1 MLRVTLEV
9 PFRCFLRRLVR
20 SKSDED
26 DLAVLL
32 LQLLKSVLNRALH
45 KILVVEHIG
54 GGFGSFSFPAHQVA
68 FSSSP
73 GVEPFFEL
81 LALQNTHV
89 AVEQPTDF
97 GCLARGELA
106 VGNRLQEG

>member
-1 MLRVTLEV
+1 MLRVALEV
-9 PFRCFLRRLVR
+9 AFRGFLRRLVR

-26 DLAVLL
+26 DLAVRL

-45 KILVVEHIG
+45 KILVGNWWRVWVVLVSCSLGHLLLQ
-54 GGFGSFSFPAHQVA
+54 PDQ
-68 FSSSP
+68 
-73 GVEPFFEL
+73 PFFEL
-81 LALQNTHV
+81 LALQNTRV

-97 GCLARGELA
+97 GCLAWGEIA